1 MASKIPKNA
10 MSLKQFMVH
19 QEVLKLYR
27 SFLKSIKEVESLE
40 DRKYLREWVQADFRK
55 YKEEKDE
62 VTIRNLI
69 VNGER
74 ALKELQQSLT
84 LSRS

>member
-1 MASKIPKNA
+1 MPSAAVST
-10 MSLKQFMVH
+10 FMVH

-27 SFLKSIKEVESLE
+27 NFFRSLREVESPS
-40 DRKYLREWVQADFRK
+40 DRQQLQKWVQADFRK
-55 YKEEKDE
+55 YKHETDE

-74 ALKELQQSLT
+74 ALKELRQSLA

>member
-1 MASKIPKNA
+1 

-27 SFLKSIKEVESLE
+27 NFLRSLREVESPT
-40 DRKYLREWVQADFRK
+40 DRKQLKEWVQADFRK
-55 YKEEKDE
+55 YKHETDE
-62 VTIRNLI
+62 ITIRNLI

-74 ALKELQQSLT
+74 ALKELKQSLA

>member
-1 MASKIPKNA
+1 MASKIPRNA
-10 MSLKQFMVH
+10 MSLKQFMLH

-27 SFLKSIKEVESLE
+27 SFLRSIKEIESPA
-40 DRKYLREWVQADFRK
+40 DRQQLREWVQSDFRK
-55 YKEEKDE
+55 HRHETDE
-62 VTIRNLI
+62 ITIRNLV

-74 ALKELQQSLT
+74 ALKELKQSLA